1 MGGHACC
8 CHGIGPCADMSK
20 APEMYVPEAFTLI
33 LIRSMPRGGF
43 TLLPLVFCFFFQ
55 AAWMVRRPPRAWITL
70 AMVWKLGLPSLLRL
84 L

>member
-43 TLLPLVFCFFFQ
+43 TLLPLVFCFFQ

>member
-1 MGGHACC
+1 
-8 CHGIGPCADMSK
+8 MSK

-33 LIRSMPRGGF
+33 LIRSIPRGGF
-43 TLLPLVFCFFFQ
+43 TLLLSVFCFFQ

-70 AMVWKLGLPSLLRL
+70 AMVWKLGFPSLLRL